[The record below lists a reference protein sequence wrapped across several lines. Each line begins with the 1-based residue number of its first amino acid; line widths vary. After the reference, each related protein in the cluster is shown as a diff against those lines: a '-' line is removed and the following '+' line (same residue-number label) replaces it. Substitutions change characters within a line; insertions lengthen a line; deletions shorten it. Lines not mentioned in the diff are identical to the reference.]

1 MELRL
6 AVRVPGRPERDVA
19 VEAHPDHLVGDL
31 QAALGV
37 YLELTGRQEL
47 FCERTNAWL
56 DPARLLVSAGL
67 RTGDRLVLADPA
79 LPLPTNGAGP
89 IPRALVDLRV
99 VGGPAAGRTIALPA
113 AEHKIGRLR
122 YASVVLNDP
131 DVSPVHLILSV
142 APSGAVTIRDMGS
155 ERGTFLS
162 GKRVVTASEAVAP
175 GECIQ
180 AGKSLLLVGPH
191 RPREPAAPLPDAA
204 GRIAF
209 NRPPRVTRAAPETTF
224 SIDAPP
230 QRERGHHPPLSTAVV
245 PLAMGVAMAGYFR
258 QPQYLLFM
266 LLSPVM
272 AAFSFLEIGIGGRRR
287 HRRATAAFR
296 KGLVEL
302 DARLAAART
311 AEVEHLR
318 SATPDVVQLLERARA
333 LDPALWE
340 RRPDHPDWLLLRVGW
355 ADRPSSVKLDLAPGG
370 EQPLRQEAA
379 ELAAR
384 HAVLPA
390 VPLQVSLRD
399 TGVLGLSGD
408 PTAVAALARAAAVQ
422 LATMHSP
429 EDLILAAAVPG
440 NEAGDWSWL
449 GWLPHVAVEPG
460 TLAGPMVVCERSAAR
475 ALVDRLLAVVTERRE
490 ASRAYHG
497 TTPERLGA
505 SVVVFLDGRAELPRG
520 ATATLLEQ
528 GPGVGVHAI
537 WLGGTRR
544 SLPGECG
551 AVVEVPAGGRPV
563 LTLPGSGETVT
574 AGGVDGV
581 SVEVADQLRALAP
594 IRDASARESQAGI
607 PRRVELLELL
617 GLQDGAEAGV
627 IARWIADRADPQR
640 RQLTA
645 TLGVAAGGR
654 RFAVSLREDGPHAL
668 VGGMTG
674 SGKSELLQSL
684 VASLA
689 VAHSPRSL
697 NFLLVDYKGG
707 AAFKDCVDLPHT
719 VGFVTDLDGHL
730 VNRALTSLRAELR
743 RREQILR
750 GAGAKDLLDLERR
763 DPDRTPPSLLI
774 VVDEFA
780 ALAAELPEFVDG
792 MVDIAQRG
800 RSLGIH
806 LLLATQRPQGVI
818 NDRIRANTNLRLSLR
833 FSDESES
840 QDVIGTRDAARPGLP
855 PGRAFARTGPGEV
868 VEFQAGYAGGRA
880 RTSSGPAP
888 LTVRD
893 LGFGGAVLAA
903 PKGHKAAA
911 VHHETETDL
920 MQLVAA
926 IGRVNQA
933 FGLPPPPRPW
943 LPTLA
948 TVVPVEDLP
957 APGHRR
963 ATIGLV
969 DDPAGQRQ
977 LPVAFDLQDDG
988 NLLVFGT
995 SGSGKT
1001 SLLRAMAVS
1010 AALGVAPSDLH
1021 IYALDFATRG
1031 LKPLEA
1037 LPHCGGVISG
1047 DEIERVIR
1055 LLGMLRDEVER
1066 RKRLLASTG
1075 AATLGEHLA
1084 GGGDRMPFL
1093 FVLLDGYA
1101 GFVSAL
1107 EGIDVGAHVDAL
1119 RELVAEGR
1127 PLGISFVISADRQAG
1142 YLNALS
1148 ASVVRRVV
1156 LRLATDDEY
1165 AFLGVPR
1172 SLYAGAHLLPGRG
1185 FTESGF
1191 EVQCAVVGMD
1201 PSGAGQAAAVSA
1213 LAARLHDRYGD
1224 ADVPSIRLL
1233 PSRVARDTLPRPE
1246 RPLEVVLGLEDVR
1259 LEPARIDL
1267 EEGHFVV
1274 AGPRRSGRTTALVTC
1289 TGSLAASPEPPDL
1302 HLLAARRQSR
1312 LRELDCW
1319 TGAAVGPDDC
1329 ANLVERLAAT
1339 ARAQR
1344 PGEGRSAVLVIDDG
1358 EELADGSL
1366 PELDWIA
1373 KRGPEHG
1380 LRILVGAETQA
1391 VQRAFGGW
1399 ITLVLRE
1406 RQGLLLDPDPAV
1418 DGTIVGVQL
1427 PRRRSAWPAGRAYLV
1442 RRGVVE
1448 LVQVAL

>member
-1 MELRL
+1 MDLRL
-6 AVRVPGRPERDVA
+6 AARVPGRPERDVV
-19 VEAHPDHLVGDL
+19 VEAHPDHLVGEL
-31 QAALGV
+31 QSALGAH
-37 YLELTGRQEL
+37 LELTGRREL
-47 FCERTNAWL
+47 YCERMRTWL
-56 DPARLLVSAGL
+56 DPTRLLGSAGI
-67 RTGDRLVLADPA
+67 RTGDRLTLADPA
-79 LPLPTNGAGP
+79 LPLPATGAAP
-89 IPRALVDLRV
+89 FERALVDLRV
-99 VGGPAAGRTIALPA
+99 VGGPTAGRTIPLPTG
-113 AEHKIGRLR
+113 EHQIGRLR
-122 YASVVLNDP
+122 YSSVILNDP
-131 DVSPVHLILSV
+131 DLSPVHLILSV
-142 APSGAVTIRDMGS
+142 ASSGAVTIRDTGS
-155 ERGTFLS
+155 ERGTFLG
-162 GKRVVTASEAVAP
+162 GKRVLGSEAVAP

-180 AGKSLLLVGPH
+180 AGQSLLVVGPH
-191 RPREPAAPLPDAA
+191 LPTEPAAPLPDGS

-209 NRPPRVTRAAPETTF
+209 NRPPRVTRPTAETTF
-224 SIDAPP
+224 SVDAPP
-230 QRERGHHPPLSTAVV
+230 QRERGHRPPLSTAVV
-245 PLAMGVAMAGYFR
+245 PLAMGIAMAGYFK

-272 AAFSFLEIGIGGRRR
+272 AAFSLLEIGIGGRRR

-296 KGLVEL
+296 KGLTKL
-302 DARLAAART
+302 NAQLAAART
-311 AEVEHLR
+311 SEVEHLR
-318 SATPDVVQLLERARA
+318 STTPDIVQLLERART
-333 LDPALWE
+333 LDSALWE

-355 ADRPSSVKLDLAPGG
+355 ADRPSSVTVDLAPGG
-370 EQPLRQEAA
+370 EESLRQEAG

-384 HAVLPA
+384 HALLPA
-390 VPLQVSLRD
+390 APLQVSLRD
-399 TGVLGLSGD
+399 AGVLGLCGD
-408 PTAVAALARAAAVQ
+408 PTAVAATARAAAVQ

-429 EDLILAAAVPG
+429 EDLVLAAAVPG
-440 NEAGDWSWL
+440 TEAGNWSWL
-449 GWLPHVAVEPG
+449 GWLPHASVGPG
-460 TLAGPMVVCERSAAR
+460 TLTGPLVVCDRSAAR
-475 ALVDRLLAVVTERRE
+475 ALVDRMLAIVIERRD

-497 TTPERLGA
+497 TTPERLGP
-505 SVVVFLDGRAELPRG
+505 SVVVFLDERAELPRG
-520 ATATLLEQ
+520 VTDALLEQ
-528 GPGVGVHAI
+528 GPGVGLHAI

-551 AVVEVPAGGRPV
+551 AVVEVAAGGRAV
-563 LTLPGSGETVT
+563 LTLPDSGETVT
-574 AGGVDGV
+574 AGGIDGV
-581 SVEVADQLRALAP
+581 SVEVADTLARALAP
-594 IRDASARESQAGI
+594 VRDVGARQSQAGI
-607 PRRVELLELL
+607 PRRVDLVELL
-617 GLQDGAEAGV
+617 GLQDRAESGV
-627 IARWIADRADPQR
+627 MASWIADRAHPQR
-640 RQLTA
+640 RQLNA
-645 TLGVAAGGR
+645 TLGLAAGGPP
-654 RFAVSLREDGPHAL
+654 FAISMREGGPHAL

-743 RREQILR
+743 RREEILR
-750 GAGAKDLLDLERR
+750 RAGAKDLLDLERR
-763 DPDRTPPSLLI
+763 DPDLTPPSLLI

-868 VEFQAGYAGGRA
+868 VEFQAGYIGGRA
-880 RTSSGPAP
+880 ATSSGPAP

-893 LGFGGAVLAA
+893 LGFGGTVLAA
-903 PKGHKAAA
+903 PTGHQAAA
-911 VHHETETDL
+911 RHETETDL
-920 MQLVAA
+920 MQLVSA

-933 FGLPPPPRPW
+933 LGLAPPPRPW

-957 APGHRR
+957 PPGHMR
-963 ATIGLV
+963 ASVGLV

-977 LPVAFDLQDDG
+977 LPAVFDLQDDG

-1001 SLLRAMAVS
+1001 SLLRALAVS
-1010 AALGVAPSDLH
+1010 AALGAAPADLH
-1021 IYALDFATRG
+1021 LYGLDFATRG

-1047 DEIERVIR
+1047 DELERVIR
-1055 LLGMLRDEVER
+1055 LLGMLRNEAER
-1066 RKRLLASTG
+1066 RKRLLAGSG

-1084 GGGDRMPFL
+1084 GSGDRVPFIL
-1093 FVLLDGYA
+1093 VLLDGYA

-1119 RELVAEGR
+1119 RDLVAEGR

-1142 YLNALS
+1142 YLSALS

-1172 SLYAGAHLLPGRG
+1172 SLYAGAHLPAGRG

-1191 EVQCAVVGMD
+1191 EVQCAVVGTD
-1201 PSGAGQAAAVSA
+1201 PSGAGQAATVSA
-1213 LAARLHDRYGD
+1213 VASTLRERHGD
-1224 ADVPSIRLL
+1224 AEVPSIRLL
-1233 PSRVARDTLPRPE
+1233 PSRVARETLPRPE
-1246 RPLEVVLGLEDVR
+1246 RPLELVLGLEDGR

-1274 AGPRRSGRTTALVTC
+1274 AGPRRSGRTTALITC
-1289 TGSLAASPEPPDL
+1289 TTSLAASPEPPDL
-1302 HLLAARRQSR
+1302 HLLAPRRQSR
-1312 LRELDCW
+1312 LRELGCW
-1319 TGAAVGPDDC
+1319 TGAAAGLEEC
-1329 ANLVERLAAT
+1329 AKHVERLASD
-1339 ARAQR
+1339 ARVQQ
-1344 PGEGRSAVLVIDDG
+1344 PGEGRPVVLVIDDG

-1373 KRGPEHG
+1373 QRGPEQG

-1391 VQRAFGGW
+1391 LQRAFGGW
-1399 ITLVLRE
+1399 IPLVLRE
-1406 RQGLLLDPDPAV
+1406 RHGLLLDPDPAV

-1442 RRGVVE
+1442 RRGVTE
-1448 LVQVAL
+1448 LVQVAS